1 MNDQSL
7 QAASSSWCMTDW
19 RKVAEEVWSAPS
31 WTIATVEYRESRG
44 ERPFIVEIEPKRL
57 QWRRRLMQPGISLQ
71 QAYWEITDPSNRP
84 TPAVVVEAVILA
96 VRERRLAALKE
107 PATVER
113 LRRCDAAARDE
124 INQRIQMLGLK

>member
-19 RKVAEEVWSAPS
+19 RKVPEEVWSAPS
-31 WTIATVEYRESRG
+31 WTIAAVKYREPQG
-44 ERPFIVEIEPKRL
+44 ERPLIVEIKPERL
-57 QWRRRLMQPGISLQ
+57 QWLRRLMQPGISLQ
-71 QAYWEITDPSNRP
+71 QAYWKITDPSNRP
-84 TPAVVVEAVILA
+84 TPAVVVEAVMLA
-96 VRERRLAALKE
+96 VRERGLAALKE

-113 LRRCDAAARDE
+113 LQRCDAVARAE

>member
-7 QAASSSWCMTDW
+7 QAKSSSCCMTDW
-19 RKVAEEVWSAPS
+19 RKVAEETWSASS
-31 WTIATVEYRESRG
+31 WTIAAIAYYESRG
-44 ERPFIVEIEPKRL
+44 DRALIVEIEFERL
-57 QWRRRLMQPGISLQ
+57 QWLRRLMQPGISLQ

-84 TPAVVVEAVILA
+84 TPAVLVEAVMLA
-96 VRERRLAALKE
+96 VRERGLAALKE

-113 LRRCDAAARDE
+113 LQRCDAVARAE